1 MSLKANSWHRSLK
14 NMNKPSQVLANIH
27 PEARIADNVTVEP
40 FATIGKDV
48 VIGEGSWIGP
58 NSVIMDGARIGQHCS
73 IFPGS
78 VISAIPQDMKYEG
91 EYTTVEIGDNSV
103 IRECVTIN
111 KGTKVRGKTVIGS
124 DCLLMAYVHVAHD
137 CILGNRVI
145 LVNNATLGGEV
156 EIDDWAIVSASC
168 LIHQYV
174 QIGKHVMIQ
183 GGSKVGKDVPPYI
196 TAGRDPFSYEGL
208 NSIGLKRRNFTAEKI
223 DEIQNMYRILFHGGY
238 NNTQA
243 REYIEANFQH
253 SEERDEI
260 LGFMKKSRRGLIKG
274 LNAGGD

>member
-1 MSLKANSWHRSLK
+1 MDK
-14 NMNKPSQVLANIH
+14 MNQGLANIH
-27 PEARIADNVTVEP
+27 PEASIAENVTIEP
-40 FATIGKDV
+40 FATVQKDV

-58 NSVIMDGARIGQHCS
+58 NSVVMDGARIGKNCT

-78 VISAIPQDMKYEG
+78 VISAIPQDMKYDG
-91 EYTTVEIGDNSV
+91 EYTTVEIGDNTV
-103 IRECVTIN
+103 IRECVTVN
-111 KGTKVRGKTVIGS
+111 KGTKVRGKTVIGR

-137 CILGNRVI
+137 CVLGDRVI

-174 QIGKHVMIQ
+174 QIGKHVMVQ

-208 NSIGLKRRNFTAEKI
+208 NSIGLKRRNFPNETI
-223 DEIQNMYRILFHGGY
+223 LEIQEMYRIIFHGGY

-243 REYIEANFQH
+243 REYIEKNFQP
-253 SEERDEI
+253 SAERDEI
-260 LGFMKKSRRGLIKG
+260 LGFMQKSRRGLIKG
-274 LNAGGD
+274 LITD

>member
-1 MSLKANSWHRSLK
+1 MNNMSKG
-14 NMNKPSQVLANIH
+14 QANIH
-27 PEARIADNVTVEP
+27 PESTIADNVTVEP
-40 FATIGKDV
+40 FATIHKDV

-58 NSVIMDGARIGQHCS
+58 NTVIMDGARIGRHCS

-78 VISAIPQDMKYEG
+78 VISAIPQDMKYQG
-91 EYTTVEIGDNSV
+91 EHTTVEIGDHTI

-111 KGTKVRGKTVIGS
+111 KGTNARGRTVIGKN
-124 DCLLMAYVHVAHD
+124 CLLMAYVHVAHD
-137 CILGNRVI
+137 CELGDQVI

-156 EIDDWAIVSASC
+156 EVDDWAIVSASC
-168 LIHQYV
+168 LIHQFV

-208 NSIGLKRRNFTAEKI
+208 NSIGLKRRNFPNEKI
-223 DEIQNMYRILFHGGY
+223 QEIQEIYRIIFHRGY

-243 REYIEANFQH
+243 REYIEKHFQP
-253 SEERDEI
+253 STERDEI
-260 LGFMKKSRRGLIKG
+260 LGFMQKSRRGLIRG
-274 LNAGGD
+274 LNAGSD

>member
-1 MSLKANSWHRSLK
+1 
-14 NMNKPSQVLANIH
+14 MNKMNQDLANIH

-40 FATIGKDV
+40 FATIGRDV
-48 VIGEGSWIGP
+48 EIGEGSWIGP
-58 NSVIMDGARIGQHCS
+58 NSVIMDGARIGKHCS

-91 EYTTVEIGDNSV
+91 EPTSVEIGDNTI

-111 KGTKVRGKTVIGS
+111 KGTKARGRTIIGKN
-124 DCLLMAYVHVAHD
+124 CLLMAYVHVAHD
-137 CILGNRVI
+137 CELGDQVI
-145 LVNNATLGGEV
+145 LVNNVALGGEV
-156 EIDDWAIVSASC
+156 EVDDWAIVSAAC
-168 LIHQYV
+168 LVHQFV

-208 NSIGLKRRNFTAEKI
+208 NSIGLKRRKFPNEKI
-223 DEIQNMYRILFHGGY
+223 KKIQEFYRIIFHGGY

-243 REYIEANFQH
+243 MEYIEQH
-253 SEERDEI
+253 FEPSEERDEI
-260 LGFMKKSRRGLIKG
+260 LGFMQRSKRGLIKG
-274 LNAGGD
+274 LNAGG

>member
-1 MSLKANSWHRSLK
+1 
-14 NMNKPSQVLANIH
+14 MNKPNQVQANIH
-27 PEARIADNVTVEP
+27 PEARIAENVKVEP
-40 FATIGKDV
+40 FATIAGDV

-58 NSVIMDGARIGQHCS
+58 NTVIMDGTRIGRNCS

-78 VISAIPQDMKYEG
+78 VISAVPQDMKYDG
-91 EYTTVEIGDNSV
+91 ELTTVEIGDHTI

-111 KGTKVRGKTVIGS
+111 KGTRARGKTILGNH
-124 DCLLMAYVHVAHD
+124 CLLMAYAHVAHD
-137 CILGNRVI
+137 CELGDHVI
-145 LVNNATLGGEV
+145 LVNNVALGGEV
-156 EIDDWAIVSASC
+156 EVDDWAIVSAGC
-168 LIHQYV
+168 LVHQFV

-208 NSIGLKRRNFTAEKI
+208 NSIGLKRRKFHSEKI
-223 DEIQNMYRILFHGGY
+223 QEIQDIYRILFHGGY

-243 REYIEANFQH
+243 KEYIEQHFQP

-260 LGFMKKSRRGLIKG
+260 IGFIQKSKRGLIKG
-274 LNAGGD
+274 LNAGG